1 MMYILC
7 MLGVWGWGWLTDCV
21 KSKRNTEV
29 ASTNSCAFFAYR
41 LERVGCVVFT
51 HERFLRKNQRNA
63 DKLSIM
69 PVSEKSLS
77 NLTGGSRL
85 GKPNALT
92 VSVKEAV
99 ERAFDKLGGASYLEH
114 VGRTDPRT
122 FCALLS
128 KLLPTKLANA
138 DGSPLLAALTELT
151 DAQLEA
157 RTARA
162 LADAQRQGLMT
173 SAGPVIEVAA
183 EAVQAPVASDTEPEA

>member
-1 MMYILC
+1 
-7 MLGVWGWGWLTDCV
+7 
-21 KSKRNTEV
+21 
-29 ASTNSCAFFAYR
+29 
-41 LERVGCVVFT
+41 
-51 HERFLRKNQRNA
+51 
-63 DKLSIM
+63 M
-69 PVSEKSLS
+69 PVAEQSLR

-92 VSVKEAV
+92 VSVKSAV
-99 ERAFDKLGGASYLEH
+99 ENAFTELGGMSYLVH

-122 FCALLS
+122 FCARLS

-162 LADAQRQGLMT
+162 LADAQRAGLMAPPDSLT
-173 SAGPVIEVAA
+173 GAQVLE
-183 EAVQAPVASDTEPEA
+183 VQAEVVQPVQPVSD

>member
-1 MMYILC
+1 
-7 MLGVWGWGWLTDCV
+7 ML
-21 KSKRNTEV
+21 TEKMKEHMI
-29 ASTNSCAFFAYR
+29 R
-41 LERVGCVVFT
+41 PGERPVGRAKGT
-51 HERFLRKNQRNA
+51 
-63 DKLSIM
+63 
-69 PVSEKSLS
+69 
-77 NLTGGSRL
+77 
-85 GKPNALT
+85 PNALT
-92 VSVKEAV
+92 VSVREAV

-162 LADAQRQGLMT
+162 LADAQRQGLMA
-173 SAGPVIEVAA
+173 SAGTVIEVAA
-183 EAVQAPVASDTEPEA
+183 EPVQAPVDPV